1 MTRLT
6 KLLLV
11 APLAL
16 LSAVATAQEGKPT
29 PTKPATKKPSKP
41 QTVAVGGTMPAG
53 MSLRNLNGAQVALD
67 QTKKDEKVLVL
78 HFWSVSCPYEKA
90 AEPKLNQLSLDFG
103 NKDVVVMGIAAN
115 QNEIGPRPDAEAFK
129 TKDKAAMPYANL
141 RKAAKRGELNH
152 SVLVDHEGKLG
163 KLLMAKTTPHC
174 YVFDKKGKL
183 IYTGALDDNP
193 RDPAVEYVRDAIEC
207 ALEGTKVETASTKP
221 YG

>member
-16 LSAVATAQEGKPT
+16 LSALATAQEGKPT

-41 QTVAVGGTMPAG
+41 PTVALGDSIPAG
-53 MSLRNLNGAQVALD
+53 MSLRNLNGTKVSLD
-67 QTKKDEKVLVL
+67 QIKADEQVLVL
-78 HFWSVSCPYEKA
+78 HFWSVSCPYEKE
-90 AEPKLNQLSLDFG
+90 AEPKLNQLSLDYADK
-103 NKDVVVMGIAAN
+103 NVVVMGIAAN
-115 QNEIGPRPDAEAFK
+115 QNEIGKRPPTEAFK
-129 TKDKAAMPYANL
+129 TKDKEAIPYAKL
-141 RKAAKRGELNH
+141 RKAAKRGDVNH
-152 SVLVDHEGKLG
+152 AILVDHDAKLG

-183 IYTGALDDNP
+183 VYTGALDDNP
-193 RDPAVEYVRDAIEC
+193 RNPSVEYVRDAIESV
-207 ALEGTKVETASTKP
+207 LTGQKVESPSNRP